1 MYNYLEKNREYINL
15 NLSLEENPRLVFV
28 RNICDNAKVFFTSTF
43 SSDKKLIVL
52 PDERSA
58 VLFYED
64 YKFYDKD
71 VEFFNERDLLFDI
84 TNYSEDIDKNR
95 MNIIKKMGE
104 SNRLTVIT
112 TISCLLEKYEDIKNT
127 FDTSIKLKVGDKFD
141 FDSLIY
147 ELTKFGYS
155 RTKEI
160 EVVGEFAVR
169 GGIIDIYEYTK
180 DNPIRLEFFDDEIVS
195 IRYFDVLSK
204 RSIEVIDFIEIFPL
218 KFQNEKKI
226 GGAQISL
233 LDFLGDDYL
242 VFLDEPRRLLEKIDM
257 IINMISESILNRSD
271 DEMFKEPQIFSKVE
285 CLNKLTMKNCIQM
298 SSLDDEPYRNEE
310 NVGYEYTYDFMM
322 MSPTFNKNDL
332 SFIYDEL
339 AKYQEEGFS
348 GNIVLNSHLR
358 AERVA
363 LELNEKNINAFLV
376 DLIDTEVKES
386 NIGIYTGELSSGF
399 IDYENKFY
407 IFTEK
412 DLYDIKSEK
421 RRKRIKRKHREG
433 FIDVSNIN
441 ELEVG
446 DYVVHEVY
454 GVGIYRGLFKIK
466 TDNVFV
472 ENIKIEYADGGIL
485 YVPCTK
491 LEVIQKYAS
500 SNAEIPRLNKLAG
513 NDFKRTK
520 EKVRRDVFEKAKEL
534 VELYAVRSN
543 KRGFKYSED
552 NIWQKEF
559 EETFPYIETD
569 DQLDAIMSVKE
580 DMESD
585 KIMDRLIC
593 GDVGFGKTEVAIR
606 AAFKAVQDGK
616 QVAYL
621 VPTTVLCMQHYNT
634 FKDRFEKY
642 PIKVDF
648 LSRFKT
654 KSENSKT
661 IIKLLAGEIDIVI
674 GTHRLLSEDIKFNN
688 LGLLIID
695 EEQRFG
701 VTHKEKIKM
710 LKKDVDVLSLS
721 ATPIPRT
728 LYMSLMGI
736 RDMSLLTEAPPER
749 MPIKTYVLPF
759 NEELIREAI
768 SRELK
773 RDGQVFIVHN
783 RVRDIYRFA
792 ERISTLCPYANIGVG
807 HGALTENEL
816 SNVMFDFI
824 NRKTNV
830 LITTT
835 IIETGLDIQN
845 ANTLI
850 VDESENFGLSQL
862 YQLRGRVGRSNR
874 TAYAFFMYKD
884 NSYLKEKSEKRLKT
898 IKEFSALGSGIKI
911 AMKDLEIRGAGNLL
925 GISQSGHITQVGY
938 DMYIKMLNEAVK
950 YIKEN
955 EGDIDEN
962 EFVDSFDTLV
972 IIDIDAYIPETYIDD
987 EDIKFDVYKKISKA
1001 ETEEEFED
1009 LKVELKDRFGNM
1021 PKELDNL
1028 FFIAK
1033 LKIKAHSL
1041 YITKLTIKEKL
1052 ISITFFEHA
1061 KVDGQSIIDIAMKFN
1076 GALRVLNGDNVT
1088 LTYKT
1093 KPMEYSSINKML
1105 NIANTIIDGIK
1116 NSKPLPKKSR
1126 T

>member
-1 MYNYLEKNREYINL
+1 MYNYIKKNREYENL
-15 NLSLEENPRLVFV
+15 ILSLNESPRSIFV

-43 SSDKKLIVL
+43 SINKKLIVL

-58 VLFYED
+58 ILFYED
-64 YKFYDKD
+64 YRFYDKE
-71 VEFFNERDLLFDI
+71 VYFFNERDLLFDI

-95 MNIIKKMGE
+95 MNIIKK
-104 SNRLTVIT
+104 LTENNKIT
-112 TISCLLEKYEDIKNT
+112 VVATISSLIEKYEDIKNS
-127 FDTSIKLKVGDKFD
+127 FLVSLKLKVGEKFG
-141 FDSLIY
+141 FDNLIS
-147 ELTKFGYS
+147 ELIKFGYS
-155 RTKEI
+155 RTSEVEI
-160 EVVGEFAVR
+160 VGEFAVR
-169 GGIIDIYEYTK
+169 GGIIDIYEFTK
-180 DNPIRLEFFDDEIVS
+180 DNPIRIEFFDDEIVS
-195 IRYFDVLSK
+195 IRHFDILSK
-204 RSIEVIDFIEIFPL
+204 RSIEEIDLMEIFPL
-218 KFQNEKKI
+218 KFQKENKI
-226 GGAQISL
+226 QNNQISL
-233 LDFLGDDYL
+233 LDFFGEDYM
-242 VFLDEPRRLLEKIDM
+242 VFLDEPRRLSERIDM
-257 IINMISESILNRSD
+257 IMSMIEESILNRNEED
-271 DEMFKEPQIFSKVE
+271 IFKEPQIFSKAE
-285 CLNKLTMKNCIQM
+285 CLNKLTSKNCVQM
-298 SSLDDEPYRNEE
+298 SSLDDEPYKNEYSS
-310 NVGYEYTYDFMM
+310 GYEYTYDFMM
-322 MSPTFNKNDL
+322 MSPSFNKNDVN
-332 SFIYDEL
+332 FIYDEL
-339 AKYQEEGFS
+339 KKFEKDGFS
-348 GNIVLNSHLR
+348 GNIVLNSKLR
-358 AERVA
+358 AERVSI
-363 LELNEKNINAFLV
+363 ELNENDIHAFLV
-376 DLIDTEVKES
+376 SQVDTEVEKS
-386 NIGIYTGELSSGF
+386 NIGIYVGELSSGF

-407 IFTEK
+407 VFTEK
-412 DLYDIKSEK
+412 DLYNIKSEK
-421 RRKRIKRKHREG
+421 RRSRIKRKHREG

-441 ELEVG
+441 ELQIG

-454 GVGIYRGLFKIK
+454 GVGIYKGLFRIK

-472 ENIKIEYADGGIL
+472 ENIKIEYADNGIL

-500 SNAEIPRLNKLAG
+500 SNAEVPRLNKLAG
-513 NDFKRTK
+513 NDFKKTK

-534 VELYAVRSN
+534 VELYAVRTN

-569 DQLDAIMSVKE
+569 DQLDAILSVKE

-606 AAFKAVQDGK
+606 AAFKAIQDEK

-648 LSRFKT
+648 LSRFK
-654 KSENSKT
+654 SVRENSKT
-661 IIKLLAGEIDIVI
+661 VEKLVDGKIDIVI
-674 GTHRLLSEDIKFNN
+674 GTHRLLSSDIKFKN

-701 VTHKEKIKM
+701 VSHKEKIKM

-768 SRELK
+768 SREIK

-792 ERISTLCPYANIGVG
+792 ENIQKLCPYAKIGVG

-824 NRKTNV
+824 NKKTNV
-830 LITTT
+830 LVTTT

-925 GISQSGHITQVGY
+925 GLSQSGHITQVGY
-938 DMYIKMLNEAVK
+938 DLYIKMLNEAVK

-955 EGDIDEN
+955 EGNIDEN

-972 IIDIDAYIPETYIDD
+972 IIDIDAYIPGTYIED
-987 EDIKFDVYKKISKA
+987 EEIKFDVYRKISKA
-1001 ETEEEFED
+1001 ETEKEFED
-1009 LKVELKDRFGNM
+1009 LAIELKDRFGNM

-1041 YITKLTIKEKL
+1041 YITKLTIKENS

-1061 KVDGQSIIDIAMKFN
+1061 KIDGQSIVDIAMKFG

-1088 LTYKT
+1088 LSYKS
-1093 KPMEYSSINKML
+1093 KPMEYTNINKML
-1105 NIANTIIDGIK
+1105 SIANTIIEGIRK
-1116 NSKPLPKKSR
+1116 L
-1126 T
+1126 